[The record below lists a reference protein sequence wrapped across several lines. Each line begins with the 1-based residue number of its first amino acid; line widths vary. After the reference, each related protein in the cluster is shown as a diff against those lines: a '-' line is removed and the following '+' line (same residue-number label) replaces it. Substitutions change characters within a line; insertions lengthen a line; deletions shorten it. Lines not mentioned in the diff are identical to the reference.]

1 MLTYLKD
8 HILEEI
14 DGAMDY
20 MTKAIE
26 CKGNPC
32 GEKFYRMSEME
43 IEHANAMLKM
53 FNTYEKPKTVTD
65 AEYSAMQKA
74 ILDSY
79 SNNMVKFNEM
89 KKVYWSM

>member
-26 CKGNPC
+26 YKGNPC
-32 GEKFYRMSEME
+32 SEKFYRMSEME

-74 ILDSY
+74 ILDAY

>member
-14 DGAMDY
+14 EGAMDY

-26 CKGNPC
+26 HKSDPC
-32 GEKFYRMSEME
+32 GGKFLKMSEME

-53 FNTYEKPKTVTD
+53 FNTTEKPKTVTD
-65 AEYSAMQKA
+65 AEYAAMQKA
-74 ILDSY
+74 ILDAY
-79 SNNMVKFNEM
+79 SNNMSKYNEM
-89 KKVYWSM
+89 KKLYWSM